1 MCVSQGLYPLSYAPA
16 QHSRALCLPS
26 GTATPATLISTRL
39 ALPIHSGFGLNAI
52 VIPQKTSKAYLFSS
66 FYHYIILPLHH
77 FPVNA
82 VSPGLAP
89 QGPACCYL
97 SSIWN
102 VAWHTVCA
110 VHVFISGTKYPR
122 ETVKEGKSLAHAF
135 RNVSPSWQELRG
147 LGAHLMM
154 DRKQRGR

>member
-1 MCVSQGLYPLSYAPA
+1 MPQHSTVELCVSHLERPL
-16 QHSRALCLPS
+16 
-26 GTATPATLISTRL
+26 
-39 ALPIHSGFGLNAI
+39 
-52 VIPQKTSKAYLFSS
+52 
-66 FYHYIILPLHH
+66 LPLWSLQDWH
-77 FPVNA
+77 FLFILVLAWMPLLSLKRQTKPGSFQVSIITSSSLSITFQWNA

-89 QGPACCYL
+89 QDPACCYL

-147 LGAHLMM
+147 LEEHDSSPHDG
-154 DRKQRGR
+154 